1 MRGWGRE
8 MTKDGN
14 ALEAGLGMFVKLNKA
29 GDFIGKTALQE
40 IKSAGLK
47 RKLCFLTLHG
57 TDEVDPEGDETVL
70 LNDEVVGNTTSGC
83 YGWQVGSSIAMAYL
97 PLNLVNNGQTV
108 QVQLLNGVFDATV
121 NKAPWVKHETRR

>member
-1 MRGWGRE
+1 MR
-8 MTKDGN
+8 DDDLCLFY
-14 ALEAGLGMFVKLNKA
+14 ALSIL
-29 GDFIGKTALQE
+29 LQ
-40 IKSAGLK
+40 
-47 RKLCFLTLHG
+47 
-57 TDEVDPEGDETVL
+57 
-70 LNDEVVGNTTSGC
+70 VVGNTTSGC